1 MSPVPGAGTRHT
13 ISVEADSDVRLDLL
27 VARHLDVS
35 RTQAATWIAEARVLV
50 NERREKAAYRPL
62 SGDVVLVEVPAPV
75 GREVVPQDL
84 PLVVV
89 YEDDEL
95 LVIDKAAG
103 MVVHPA
109 PGHWEG
115 TVVNALA
122 GRGGPLS
129 SLGGADRAGLVHRLD
144 KDTSGLLLIAR
155 TERAHRVLG
164 DALMRRE
171 IVRRYAALAWGHVD
185 DDRIDV
191 DQPLARDP
199 RNRQRMAVVR
209 TGKSARTTFVRLAR
223 YDSVDL
229 LRAHLH
235 TGRTHQIRVHLSH
248 LGHPVVGDDVYGGGG
263 GRRLVKLPA
272 GRHFLHAA
280 RLRFKHPVTGIE
292 LDFRSPLPADLRQTL
307 AAVARD
313 PAVLD
318 AGDPLD
324 DLGFYDEDEA
334 HPRRSSA
341 MSGGTVPVDSGA

>member
-1 MSPVPGAGTRHT
+1 MSAVPGTGTSHT
-13 ISVEADSDVRLDLL
+13 IPVEADSDVRLDLL

-35 RTQAATWIAEARVLV
+35 RTQAATWVAEARVLV
-50 NERREKAAYRPL
+50 NGRREKAAYKPTA
-62 SGDVVLVEVPAPV
+62 GDVVVVEVPAPA
-75 GREVVPQDL
+75 GRAVIPQDL
-84 PLVVV
+84 PLAVV
-89 YEDDEL
+89 YEDEEL

-129 SLGGADRAGLVHRLD
+129 ELGGAERAGLVHRLD

-155 TERAHRVLG
+155 TERAHRILG
-164 DALMRRE
+164 EALTRRE
-171 IVRRYAALAWGHVD
+171 IVRRYAALAWGHLES
-185 DDRIDV
+185 DRIDV

-209 TGKSARTTFVRLAR
+209 TGKAAKTTFVRLAR

-280 RLRFKHPVTGIE
+280 RLRFRHPASGADM
-292 LDFRSPLPADLRQTL
+292 DFRSPLPADLKATL
-307 AAVARD
+307 SAVARD
-313 PAVLD
+313 PSILD
-318 AGDPLD
+318 AADPLD
-324 DLGFYDEDEA
+324 DLGFFNE
-334 HPRRSSA
+334 
-341 MSGGTVPVDSGA
+341 GAEP